1 MMQLHKF
8 LAILSLLLLTN
19 CVVFET
25 IDKLPEPAV
34 HAIMV
39 PITIGL
45 PLLLVN

>member
-1 MMQLHKF
+1 MIRLF
-8 LAILSLLLLTN
+8 PLLFLLTN

-39 PITIGL
+39 PVTMGL
-45 PLLLVN
+45 PLILI

>member
-1 MMQLHKF
+1 MIKL
-8 LAILSLLLLTN
+8 LPLLLFTLTN

-39 PITIGL
+39 PITML
-45 PLLLVN
+45 PLVI